1 MSEIETRLF
10 PFRGGPLDGRSLPV
24 PVTNNPEWS
33 IPTVDGVWLG
43 DRNEPLAEDLTNVDY
58 RNESITVSAT
68 ETTRNT
74 STRPCSTSVPR
85 GGQIGGLCDARPRL
99 TAMHRKFGG

>member
-1 MSEIETRLF
+1 VSEIETRLF

-43 DRNEPLAEDLTNVDY
+43 DRSEPLPEDLTNVDY
-58 RNESITVSAT
+58 RNESYYRVGDGDDSEYVHPTLL
-68 ETTRNT
+68 EE
-74 STRPCSTSVPR
+74 RPEGWP
-85 GGQIGGLCDARPRL
+85 DWRPL
-99 TAMHRKFGG
+99 